1 MHAPSFAIWGA
12 SKGIGNLRYNLQVHG
27 NQQVIFMD
35 QHQDIRTCVSVAWNY
50 QASCRAVHLFCWSFP
65 PFGQRCTDCKL
76 KEIALRSN
84 LTYFCLQV
92 RSALLTVYETHF
104 VPLGSRLRPGRNTD
118 TNSENNARSS
128 GKLVE
133 KI

>member
-12 SKGIGNLRYNLQVHG
+12 SEGIGNLRYNLQVYGH
-27 NQQVIFMD
+27 QQVIFMD
-35 QHQDIRTCVSVAWNY
+35 QHQYIRICISVALNC
-50 QASCRAVHLFCWSFP
+50 QASCRAVHLFCWFVP
-65 PFGQRCTDCKL
+65 AFGQCCTDRKL
-76 KEIALRSN
+76 KEITFGKVTN
-84 LTYFCLQV
+84 FGLQV

-104 VPLGSRLRPGRNTD
+104 VPLGSRLRPGRNTVS
-118 TNSENNARSS
+118 NSENNARSS